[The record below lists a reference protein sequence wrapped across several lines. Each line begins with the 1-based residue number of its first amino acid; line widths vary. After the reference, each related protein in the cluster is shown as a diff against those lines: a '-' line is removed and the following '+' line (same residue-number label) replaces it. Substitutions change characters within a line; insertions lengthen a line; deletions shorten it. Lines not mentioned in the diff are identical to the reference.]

1 MAEKKQ
7 MYRVVN
13 PNQDK
18 KFDEKMR
25 LENPERR
32 QYLIC
37 ISAQAGSGEND
48 LWQLVTG
55 RTEAYNLIK
64 ENIDY
69 IDFFNSFILVE
80 TCKLVDR
87 QSIYTFMK
95 HVEKFYEEDS
105 FDIDD
110 YVRGDWSEDE
120 YLKYNEIDRS
130 LLVDSST
137 KLNMQDIMNGTVE
150 ID

>member
-1 MAEKKQ
+1 MPEKKQ
-7 MYRVVN
+7 MYRIVN
-13 PNQDK
+13 PDQDK
-18 KFDEKMR
+18 RYDEKIR
-25 LENPERR
+25 LEDPERR

-37 ISAQAGSGEND
+37 ISAQAGSGEED
-48 LWQLVTG
+48 MWRLVTG

-64 ENIDY
+64 DNIDY

-80 TCKLVDR
+80 TCKLADR
-87 QSIYTFMK
+87 QSIYAFMK
-95 HVEKFYEEDS
+95 HIERFYEEDS

-130 LLVDSST
+130 LLVESSS
-137 KLNMQDIMNGTVE
+137 KLNMEDIMNGNVKM
-150 ID
+150 D